1 MPVSYTHLSSFTFVA
16 TANSV
21 LFTGAKPV
29 FVDIDPNSF
38 NMNPSLIEEKITKK
52 TKAIMP
58 VHLYGQAAE
67 IKEIKEIR
75 CV

>member
-1 MPVSYTHLSSFTFVA
+1 MTLAGHEVVLISFTFVA

-38 NMNPSLIEEKITKK
+38 NMNPSLIEKITKK
-52 TKAIMP
+52 QK
-58 VHLYGQAAE
+58 Q
-67 IKEIKEIR
+67 
-75 CV
+75 